1 MELSFTNFTSKLGSI
16 LSRFHIIIF
25 TITVIGGLIIC
36 MLLINATITQSDSSG
51 AYTPAS
57 TNTNFDQQTI
67 NRIKQLHSSSDP
79 TPAPSLDLSGRINPF
94 VD

>member
-1 MELSFTNFTSKLGSI
+1 MELSFTNFTTKLSSL
-16 LSRFHIIIF
+16 LSRFHVIIF
-25 TITVIGGLIIC
+25 TIIVIGGLIVC
-36 MLLINATITQSDSSG
+36 MLLINATITESDASG
-51 AYTPAS
+51 AYTPPS

-67 NRIKQLHSSSDP
+67 DRIKQLHSSSDP